1 MKKKH
6 IISSIVVIITVFVF
20 IYFKYIFGWLE
31 FRHNNYTP
39 KEFKSIV
46 HVSKKQYS
54 KDSLNLVLCVKDKI
68 IKHQDP
74 YYNAVRV
81 NDKLIY
87 INDSLTKIY
96 IDTIF
101 YSPSLKKVVFL
112 VIVHNDFL
120 KVHKELSVS
129 DSKYLSES
137 GVLPIGGQV
146 LNGRCFLAYR
156 KDKNNLFESINS
168 FSRYS
173 FSDSNSFK
181 NVSNQ
186 LRESSFAFERE
197 SDSDSKTYNV
207 DDIRFWESD
216 IWSK

>member
-1 MKKKH
+1 MKKK
-6 IISSIVVIITVFVF
+6 IIILGIVLIVIAF
-20 IYFKYIFGWLE
+20 IYFKYIFGWME
-31 FRHNNYTP
+31 FRTNNYTP
-39 KEFKSIV
+39 KEFKSII
-46 HVSKKQYS
+46 HVSKEQYL
-54 KDSLNLVLCVKDKI
+54 KDSLNLVLCIKDKI

-87 INDSLTKIY
+87 INDSLTKVY

-101 YSPSLKKVVFL
+101 YSPSLKKFVFL
-112 VIVHNDFL
+112 VIVYNDFL
-120 KVHKELSVS
+120 KVHKGLSKS

-137 GVLPIGGQV
+137 GVLPIDGQV
-146 LNGRCFLAYR
+146 LNGKFFLAYR
-156 KDKNNLFESINS
+156 KDKNSLFESINS

-173 FSDSNSFK
+173 FSDSNSSK

-186 LRESSFAFERE
+186 LRESSFSFERE

-207 DDIRFWESD
+207 DDIRFWESN
-216 IWSK
+216 IWRNKL

>member
-1 MKKKH
+1 MKKTF
-6 IISSIVVIITVFVF
+6 IISSIVLIIIVFVF

-31 FRHNNYTP
+31 FRHNNYTS

-46 HVSKKQYS
+46 HVSKERYS
-54 KDSLNLVLCVKDKI
+54 KDSLNLVLCIKDKI

-74 YYNAVRV
+74 YYIAVRV
-81 NDKLIY
+81 NNKLNY

-96 IDTIF
+96 IDTIL
-101 YSPSLKKVVFL
+101 YNSSLKRVVFL
-112 VIVHNDFL
+112 VIVYNDFL
-120 KVHKELSVS
+120 KVHKALLKS
-129 DSKYLSES
+129 DSEYLNDS
-137 GVLPIGGQV
+137 GVLPIDGQEF
-146 LNGRCFLAYR
+146 NGRCFLAER
-156 KDKNNLFESINS
+156 KDKNNLFVSINS

-181 NVSNQ
+181 NVSNN
-186 LRESSFAFERE
+186 LRESCFSFERE

-207 DDIRFWESD
+207 NDIRFWESD